1 MPIRLEPLRIITKW
15 IYSTVEMSLP
25 LSQAIKEQN
34 LKYWIILLGYDI
46 YKYFVSLFTVM
57 SEDVFAEDK
66 AVKEILKDE
75 TLDGES
81 TAYDVSETQSDS
93 NQADAEKDNTAT

>member
-1 MPIRLEPLRIITKW
+1 
-15 IYSTVEMSLP
+15 V
-25 LSQAIKEQN
+25 IKEQN
-34 LKYWIILLGYDI
+34 LKYWIILFGYDI
-46 YKYFVSLFTVM
+46 YKYFVSSFTVM

-66 AVKEILKDE
+66 AVKKILKDE

>member
-1 MPIRLEPLRIITKW
+1 MSVHIVII
-15 IYSTVEMSLP
+15 YFDY
-25 LSQAIKEQN
+25 N
-34 LKYWIILLGYDI
+34 N

-66 AVKEILKDE
+66 AVKKILKDE

>member
-1 MPIRLEPLRIITKW
+1 
-15 IYSTVEMSLP
+15 V
-25 LSQAIKEQN
+25 IKEQN
-34 LKYWIILLGYDI
+34 LKYWIILFGYDI
-46 YKYFVSLFTVM
+46 YKYFVSSFTVM

-66 AVKEILKDE
+66 VVKKILKDE